1 MGDSWLP
8 SDGSILSPRKNVE
21 NLPSIESKFLTRHE
35 DKLEE
40 LYQFYKSDGNISRD
54 GFLFSLTGW
63 KYCTETESVICEAD
77 ARSVPIGRFIG
88 VGFIE
93 GASEQ

>member
-1 MGDSWLP
+1 MP
-8 SDGSILSPRKNVE
+8 SV
-21 NLPSIESKFLTRHE
+21 ESKFLSRHE

-40 LYQFYKSDGNISRD
+40 LYQFYKSDGNISRE

-63 KYCTETESVICEAD
+63 KYCKETESLICEAD

-88 VGFIE
+88 IGFKD
-93 GASEQ
+93 GARKQCLLFKV

>member
-1 MGDSWLP
+1 MATF
-8 SDGSILSPRKNVE
+8 KNVE
-21 NLPSIESKFLTRHE
+21 NLPSIESKFLSRHG

-40 LYQFYKSDGNISRD
+40 LYQFHNSDGNISRN

-63 KYCTETESVICEAD
+63 KYCHETESLICEAD

-88 VGFIE
+88 FGLEVRG
-93 GASEQ
+93 